1 MSPMN
6 DFANKTSSMTKTF
19 VIDIESEVDGKNYRG
34 QFTTQ
39 KLNIG
44 KTIELGVRKTQLAAG
59 LSYNPE
65 SGRGLPSIQDL
76 LCEMVAH
83 CEVALMA
90 KPDWFNDP
98 LELVDMEILQ
108 AVYEEVISFEN
119 QFRNRTTGD
128 GEQGSDEGVRGS
140 DGHRDEGQ
148 SRGQSEPEGQRNHD
162 PEEVVGIQ
170 ISKKHKK

>member
-1 MSPMN
+1 MSVN

-19 VIDIESEVDGKNYRG
+19 VIDIDSEVDGKNYRG

-44 KTIELGVRKTQLAAG
+44 KTITLGVRKTQLAAG

-90 KPDWFNDP
+90 KPSWFDDP

-119 QFRNRTTGD
+119 QFRNGTTGD
-128 GEQGSDEGVRGS
+128 SERDTDEGVRRS
-140 DGHRDEGQ
+140 DGHRGESQG
-148 SRGQSEPEGQRNHD
+148 SSESEPEGFRD
-162 PEEVVGIQ
+162 DDSAEVVGIQ